1 MRRKHEHVVSIIGC
15 LLVLLGMAGAA
26 AGDGLI
32 VPVRPEIRVR
42 GNWAVKY
49 HRVNIRVRDQVA
61 SVSIDQAFVNTGR
74 ARMEV
79 EYLFPVPPEAAID
92 SMTLL
97 VGGKEY
103 AAKLL
108 KADEARRIYE
118 SIVRQKK
125 DPALLEY
132 AGFGLYKTRAFPL
145 DPGKPMRVQVT
156 YKDVCK
162 KDGDLVGVW
171 YPLNTEKFSARKIE
185 EVEVTVDIKAKS
197 DILAPYS
204 PTHGITVKRKAPAH
218 VVVTYGAKNA
228 LPTQDFQV
236 YYEAS
241 AKDVGA
247 TVITH
252 MPEAGKDGHFMLL
265 VSPNPRTAATRVW
278 PKDVVIVLDK
288 SGSMGGEK
296 IRQAKEAL
304 GFILNNLNAKDRF
317 NVVIYSDTV
326 EAFYEGLAKVSKA
339 QVADALDRVD
349 AIDASGGTDIHAA
362 LQTGLK
368 LLPTDASR
376 SRPKYVLF
384 VTDGLPTMGKTD
396 EKAILA
402 DTKNAN
408 ACGARLFSFGVGY
421 DVNVRLLDK
430 LAAENH
436 GKSAYV
442 KKKEPVGPKITALY
456 SKIKNPVMTGLKIKL
471 QGVRIRDGYPREIGD
486 LFDGDQIV
494 LAGRYDWRDAD
505 KLGPER
511 ATQLVITGMYEGQ
524 KRGFEYPVTLRAAGK
539 DMRYAFVEK
548 LWATRR
554 VGFLMDQIQLYGKS
568 KEVIDE
574 LVRLSMKYGIITPY
588 TSFLADERTVLSE
601 GLEVRRKAL
610 SAAKPM
616 ATTITGGRAQADA
629 AARGELNDADRP
641 ATAGAGFAEEQLVGH
656 DDVAKYTA
664 GKKQNV
670 RNMRN
675 FSQQAVYRRGRVWL
689 AANAADLDLEK
700 DKSKIQEIKRF
711 SEEYFKLVRANRRD
725 ENEILASQREG
736 EELVIR
742 LRGQA
747 YRIR

>member
-1 MRRKHEHVVSIIGC
+1 MGRKHEQAVSIVGS
-15 LLVLLGMAGAA
+15 LLVLLGMAAA
-26 AGDGLI
+26 AVGDGLI

-49 HRVNIRVRDQVA
+49 HRVDIRVRDQVA
-61 SVSIDQAFVNTGR
+61 SVGIDQAFVNTGR

-118 SIVRQKK
+118 SIVRRKK

-162 KDGDLVGVW
+162 KDGDLVRVW

-185 EVEVTVDIKAKS
+185 EVEVTVDIKATG

-204 PTHGITVKRKAPAH
+204 PTQDISVERKAPGH
-218 VVVTYGAKNA
+218 VVVTHSAKNA
-228 LPTQDFQV
+228 LPTQDFEV
-236 YYEAS
+236 YYEES
-241 AKDVGA
+241 TRDVGA
-247 TVITH
+247 AVITH
-252 MPEAGKDGHFMLL
+252 MPEAGKDGYFMLL

-278 PKDVVIVLDK
+278 PKDVVLVLDR
-288 SGSMGGEK
+288 SGSMRGEK

-304 GFILNNLNAKDRF
+304 GLILNNLNAEDRF
-317 NVVIYSDTV
+317 NVVTYSDTV
-326 EAFYEGLAKVSKA
+326 EAFYEGLAEVSNS
-339 QVADALDRVD
+339 QVTDALERVD
-349 AIDASGGTDIHAA
+349 AIDAGGGTDIHQA
-362 LQTGLK
+362 LQVALK
-368 LLPTDASR
+368 LLPADASQ

-396 EKAILA
+396 ENAILA
-402 DTKNAN
+402 ETKAAN
-408 ACGARLFSFGVGY
+408 DCGARMFTFGVGY
-421 DVNVRLLDK
+421 DVNVRLMDK
-430 LAAENH
+430 LAAQNH
-436 GKSAYV
+436 GKSGYV
-442 KKKEPVGPKITALY
+442 KEKEPVGPKITALY
-456 SKIKNPVMTGLKIKL
+456 SKIKNPVMTGLTIKL
-471 QGVRIRDGYPREIGD
+471 QGVRIRDEYPRELGD

-494 LAGRYDWRDAD
+494 LTGRYDWRDAD
-505 KLGPER
+505 KLGR
-511 ATQLVITGMYEGQ
+511 GRTTQLVITGMYEGRQ
-524 KRGFEYPVTLRAAGK
+524 RGFEYPLTLRGAGK

-554 VGFLMDQIQLYGKS
+554 VGFLLDQIQLYGKS

-588 TSFLADERTVLSE
+588 TSFLADERTVLSDGRE
-601 GLEVRRKAL
+601 MHGKAL
-610 SAAKPM
+610 SATAGLSRRF
-616 ATTITGGRAQADA
+616 TGGWAQADA
-629 AARGELNDADRP
+629 ATRGMLNVATRP
-641 ATAGAGFAEEQLVGH
+641 AKAGAGFEEQVLLGH
-656 DDVAKYTA
+656 MDEGSYTE
-664 GKKQNV
+664 GRKDNV

-675 FSQQAVYRRGRVWL
+675 FSQQAVYQRGRVWL

-700 DKSKIQEIKRF
+700 DKGKIQEITRF

>member
-1 MRRKHEHVVSIIGC
+1 MRRKHEQGVSLVGS
-15 LLVLLGMAGAA
+15 LLVLLGMAAAA

-32 VPVRPEIRVR
+32 VPVRPDIRVR

-49 HRVNIRVRDQVA
+49 HRVNIRVRNQVA
-61 SVSIDQAFVNTGR
+61 SVSIDQAFVNTGK

-108 KADEARRIYE
+108 KADEARLIYE

-162 KDGDLVGVW
+162 KDRDLVRVW

-185 EVEVTVDIKAKS
+185 EVEVTVDIKAKG
-197 DILAPYS
+197 DILAPYC
-204 PTHGITVKRKAPAH
+204 PTQSITVNRKAPGH
-218 VVVTYGAKNA
+218 VVVTHSATNA
-228 LPTQDFQV
+228 LPTQDFEL
-236 YYEAS
+236 YYEES

-247 TVITH
+247 AVITH
-252 MPEAGKDGHFMLL
+252 MPEAGKDGYFMLL
-265 VSPNPRTAATRVW
+265 VSPNPRTAATRIW
-278 PKDVVIVLDK
+278 PKDVVLVLDR
-288 SGSMGGEK
+288 SGSMQGDK
-296 IRQAKEAL
+296 LRQAKEAL
-304 GFILNNLNAKDRF
+304 GLILNNLNPKDRF
-317 NVVIYSDTV
+317 NVVVYSDTV

-339 QVADALDRVD
+339 QVADALERTD
-349 AIDASGGTDIHAA
+349 AIDASGGTDIHQA
-362 LQTGLK
+362 LQVALK

-396 EKAILA
+396 EKAILTE
-402 DTKNAN
+402 TKSAN
-408 ACGARLFSFGVGY
+408 ACGARVFTFGVGY

-430 LAAENH
+430 LAGQNH
-436 GKSAYV
+436 GKSGYV

-456 SKIKNPVMTGLKIKL
+456 NKIKNPVMTGLKIKV
-471 QGVRIRDGYPREIGD
+471 QGVRIRDEYPRELGD

-494 LAGRYDWRDAD
+494 LTGRYDWRDAD
-505 KLGPER
+505 KLGPRR
-511 ATQLVITGMYEGQ
+511 AAQLVITGMYEGKQ
-524 KRGFEYPVTLRAAGK
+524 RGFEYPVTLRAAGK

-554 VGFLMDQIQLYGKS
+554 IGFLLDQIQLYGKS

-574 LVRLSMKYGIITPY
+574 LVRLSMRYGIITPY
-588 TSFLADERTVLSE
+588 TSFLADERTVLSNRR
-601 GLEVRRKAL
+601 EVHGKAL
-610 SAAKPM
+610 STAEGM
-616 ATTITGGRAQADA
+616 GTLITGGRAQADA
-629 AARGELNDADRP
+629 AARGKLKEAERP
-641 ATAGAGFAEEQLVGH
+641 AKAGAGFADEELVGN
-656 DDVAKYTA
+656 DDVGKYTD
-664 GKKQNV
+664 GKKQLV

-675 FSQQAVYRRGRVWL
+675 FGRQAVYQRGRIWL

-700 DKSKIQEIKRF
+700 DKSKIQEITRF
-711 SEEYFKLVRANRRD
+711 SKEYFTLVRANRRD
-725 ENEILASQREG
+725 ENEILASQRDG

>member
-1 MRRKHEHVVSIIGC
+1 MRRKGENAVSIVGFF
-15 LLVLLGMAGAA
+15 LVVLGMVSAA
-26 AGDGLI
+26 AGDGLV
-32 VPVRPEIRVR
+32 VPVRPDIRVR

-49 HRVNIRVRDQVA
+49 HRVNIRVRNQVA

-79 EYLFPVPPEAAID
+79 EYLFPVPPGAAID

-103 AAKLL
+103 AARLL
-108 KADEARRIYE
+108 KADEARRVYE
-118 SIVRQKK
+118 SIVRRKK

-132 AGFGLYKTRAFPL
+132 VGFGLYKTRAFPL
-145 DPGKPMRVQVT
+145 DPGQPMRVQVT
-156 YKDVCK
+156 YKDVCE
-162 KDGDLVGVW
+162 KDGDLVRVW
-171 YPLNTEKFSARKIE
+171 YPLNTEKYSARKIE
-185 EVEVTVDIKAKS
+185 QVQVTVDIKAKS
-197 DILAPYS
+197 DILAPYC
-204 PTHGITVKRKAPAH
+204 PTHDITVQRKAPRH
-218 VVVTYGAKNA
+218 VVVTYRANNA
-228 LPTQDFQV
+228 LPTQDFEV
-236 YYEAS
+236 YYEES
-241 AKDVGA
+241 ARDVGA
-247 TVITH
+247 AVITH
-252 MPEAGKDGHFMLL
+252 MPEAGKDGYFMLL
-265 VSPNPRTAATRVW
+265 VSPNPRTGATRVW
-278 PKDVVIVLDK
+278 PKDVVVVMDR
-288 SGSMGGEK
+288 SGSMQGDK
-296 IRQAKEAL
+296 IRQAKDAL
-304 GFILNNLNAKDRF
+304 ALILRNLNAKDRF

-326 EAFYEGLAKVSKA
+326 EAFYEGLVKVSGP
-339 QVADALDRVD
+339 QVADALERVD
-349 AIDASGGTDIHAA
+349 AIDAGGGTNIHKA
-362 LQTGLK
+362 LQVGLG
-368 LLPTDASR
+368 LLGEDANR

-408 ACGARLFSFGVGY
+408 ACGARVFAFGVGY

-430 LAAENH
+430 LAAQNH

-456 SKIKNPVMTGLKIKL
+456 NKIKNPVMTGLKMKL
-471 QGVRIRDGYPREIGD
+471 QGVRIRDGFPREIGD

-494 LAGRYDWRDAD
+494 LVGRYDWRDAD
-505 KLGPER
+505 KLGPRR
-511 ATQLVITGMYEGQ
+511 AAQLVITGMYEGAQ
-524 KRGFEYPVTLRAAGK
+524 RGFEYPMTLRAPGR

-588 TSFLADERTVLSE
+588 TSFLADERT
-601 GLEVRRKAL
+601 AL
-610 SAAKPM
+610 SNGKRVRKQALAAAKEM
-616 ATTITGGRAQADA
+616 AERITGGRAQADA
-629 AARGELNDADRP
+629 AARGELNDAKRP
-641 ATAGAGFAEEQLVGH
+641 AKAGAGFAYEELVGN

-664 GKKQNV
+664 GKKQSV

-675 FSQQAVYRRGRVWL
+675 FSRQAVYQRGRIWL

-700 DKSKIQEIKRF
+700 DKSKIQEITRF
-711 SEEYFKLVRANRRD
+711 SEEYFKLVRANTRG
-725 ENEILASQREG
+725 ENEILASQRGG

>member
-1 MRRKHEHVVSIIGC
+1 MRRKQEHTVSIVGC
-15 LLVLLGMAGAA
+15 LLVLLGIGGAA
-26 AGDGLI
+26 SGDGLI

-49 HRVNIRVRDQVA
+49 HRVDIRVRGQVA

-74 ARMEV
+74 ATMEV
-79 EYLFPVPPEAAID
+79 EYLFPVPPGAAID

-156 YKDVCK
+156 YKDVCT
-162 KDGDLVGVW
+162 KDGDLVHVW
-171 YPLNTEKFSARKIE
+171 YPLNTEKFSAMKIE
-185 EVEVTVDIKAKS
+185 DVEVTVDIKTKS

-204 PTHGITVKRKAPAH
+204 PTHSITVDRKAPGH
-218 VVVTYGAKNA
+218 VIVTHRAKNS
-228 LPTQDFQV
+228 LPTQDFEI
-236 YYEAS
+236 YYEES

-247 TVITH
+247 AMITH
-252 MPEAGKDGHFMLL
+252 MPEADKDGYFMLL
-265 VSPNPRTAATRVW
+265 VSPNPRTASTRVW
-278 PKDVVIVLDK
+278 PKDVVLVLDR
-288 SGSMGGEK
+288 SGSMSGEK
-296 IRQAKEAL
+296 IHQAKEAL
-304 GFILNNLNAKDRF
+304 GAILNNLNAKDRF
-317 NVVIYSDTV
+317 NVVVYSDTV
-326 EAFYEGLAKVSKA
+326 EAFYDDMVKVSES
-339 QVADALDRVD
+339 QVTDALERVD
-349 AIDASGGTDIHAA
+349 AIDASGGTDIHQA
-362 LQTGLK
+362 LQVALK
-368 LLPTDASR
+368 LLPADASR

-396 EKAILA
+396 EQAILA
-402 DTKNAN
+402 ETESAN
-408 ACGARLFSFGVGY
+408 ACGARIFTFGVGY

-430 LAAENH
+430 LAAQNH
-436 GKSAYV
+436 AKSGYV
-442 KKKEPVGPKITALY
+442 KKNEPVGPKITALY
-456 SKIKNPVMTGLKIKL
+456 SKIKNPVMTGLKVDL
-471 QGVRIRDGYPREIGD
+471 QGVRIRDEYPRELGD

-494 LAGRYDWRDAD
+494 LVGRYDQHDAQ
-505 KLGPER
+505 KLDRR
-511 ATQLVITGMYEGQ
+511 ATQLVITGMYEGTQ
-524 KRGFEYPVTLRAAGK
+524 RGFEYPVTLRAAGK

-554 VGFLMDQIQLYGKS
+554 VGFLLDQIQLYGKS

-574 LVRLSMKYGIITPY
+574 LVRLSMKFGIITPY
-588 TSFLADERTVLSE
+588 TSFLADERTVLSD
-601 GLEVRRKAL
+601 GRQMRDKAL
-610 SAAKPM
+610 AAAKPM
-616 ATTITGGRAQADA
+616 ESSVTGGRAQADA
-629 AARGELNDADRP
+629 AARRELNEAERSSD
-641 ATAGAGFAEEQLVGH
+641 AGAGFADEALIGH

-670 RNMRN
+670 SNMRN
-675 FSQQAVYRRGRVWL
+675 FAQQAVYQRGRVWL
-689 AANAADLDLEK
+689 AANAADLDLDK
-700 DKSKIQEIKRF
+700 DKSKIQEITRF

-747 YRIR
+747 HRIR